1 MSQIRP
7 RTPTQ
12 EEALQRSLDAY
23 REAYHRLYF
32 RTPQVHYDG
41 RYVRGDGLST
51 GVDRKRLAKITR
63 DMLARAV

>member
-1 MSQIRP
+1 
-7 RTPTQ
+7 
-12 EEALQRSLDAY
+12 LDAY

-32 RTPQVHYDG
+32 RTPQIHYDG

>member
-12 EEALQRSLDAY
+12 EEALQQSLDAY
-23 REAYHRLYF
+23 REAYQRLYF
-32 RTPQVHYDG
+32 RKPQVHYDG

-51 GVDRKRLAKITR
+51 GVNLKRLAKVTR